1 MNQYNFAMWAWGTEE
16 QKRVTVMLSPEQQ
29 GQWVEA
35 GTDERTG
42 LEVIVSGAETQVWQT
57 SGE

>member
-16 QKRVTVMLSPEQQ
+16 QKRMMVMLSPEQQ
-29 GQWVEA
+29 GQWVEV